1 MPERSKKISYP
12 DGLSSP
18 FGDLNKQTQIA
29 RVTDI
34 ILNPDH
40 PRFLEFGGFPSI
52 GTVFYSIDDV
62 QGSNT
67 GNTARPFNPN
77 NSTYPL
83 INELIFLIPGPNTN
97 IGSNTSSKSFYYLTM
112 FSIWNSPHHNAYPN
126 PVTPNTPEGKFDDY
140 FKTDSENSIRKTD
153 QNFELE
159 IGSTNEEEGNSTSLN
174 SPFNISQNTFIERT
188 NIHPLLPLPGDS
200 IQSGRWGNSIRFG
213 STVNPNKNNPPNDL
227 TVYNNWSDSGKNGD
241 PITLIRNGQDP
252 NTPKEGWV
260 PITEN
265 INKDLSSIYLTSTQQ
280 IPIVTNPVLF
290 NNKRYTSYTPSS
302 KELPTSVSSFN
313 GNQVII
319 NSGRLVF
326 NSKTDHIML
335 SSNRTISFEAVKG
348 FNFDTNSNFVI
359 QVGTTIK
366 LGSKDAT
373 EPIVKGEALRV
384 ELFNLCTNLK
394 QLVQQL
400 QLMQVTIGDVVS
412 DNALSITAASTEI
425 ALNSVLASVTKDD
438 NDNTPILSSV
448 SKTI

>member
-1 MPERSKKISYP
+1 MPERSSKVAYP

-18 FGDLNKQTQIA
+18 FSNSDDKTQIA

-52 GTVFYSIDDV
+52 GTVFYEIDDL

-67 GNTARPFNPN
+67 GNTARPFYPN
-77 NSTYPL
+77 NTSYPL
-83 INELIFLIPGPNTN
+83 INELILLIKGPNTG
-97 IGSNTSSKSFYYLTM
+97 IGGNTSSKSFYYLNM
-112 FSIWNSPHHNAYPN
+112 FSIWNNPHHNAYPN
-126 PVTPNTPEGKFDDY
+126 PVTPSTPEGK
-140 FKTDSENSIRKTD
+140 E
-153 QNFELE
+153 
-159 IGSTNEEEGNSTSLN
+159 GEGNSTSLN

-188 NIHPLLPLPGDS
+188 NIHPLLPIPGDI
-200 IQSGRWGNSIRFG
+200 IQSGRWGNSIRFS
-213 STVNPNKNNPPNDL
+213 STANPNNNNSGDDL
-227 TVYNNWSDSGKNGD
+227 TIFNNWSKVGKNGD

-252 NTPKEGWV
+252 NSPKEGWV
-260 PITEN
+260 PITED
-265 INKDLSSIYLTSTQQ
+265 INKDLSSLYLTSTQK

-290 NNKRYTSYTPSS
+290 NGVRYSSYTPRF
-302 KELPTSVSSFN
+302 EETPTDPSAFN

-359 QVGTTIK
+359 QAGTTIK

-400 QLMQVTIGDVVS
+400 QFAQITIGPMVA
-412 DNALSITAASTEI
+412 DNALSITAANTEI
-425 ALNSVLASVTKDD
+425 AINSVLASVTKDD

>member
-1 MPERSKKISYP
+1 MPERSKKILYP

-18 FGDLNKQTQIA
+18 FSTLNDKTQIA

-40 PRFLEFGGFPSI
+40 PRFFEFGGFSSI
-52 GTVFYSIDDV
+52 GTIFYSIDDL

-83 INELIFLIPGPNTN
+83 INELIFLIEGPNNN
-97 IGSNTSSKSFYYLTM
+97 IGSNTSSKSYYYLNM
-112 FSIWNSPHHNAYPN
+112 FSIWNNPHHNAFPN
-126 PVTPNTPEGKFDDY
+126 PVKPNQPE
-140 FKTDSENSIRKTD
+140 
-153 QNFELE
+153 QNYLA
-159 IGSTNEEEGNSTSLN
+159 STEGNSTPLN
-174 SPFNISQNTFIERT
+174 SPFNLSQNTFIERS
-188 NIHPLLPLPGDS
+188 NIKPLLPLPGDM

-213 STVNPNKNNPPNDL
+213 STANPNKNNPPNDL

-290 NNKRYTSYTPSS
+290 NNKRYTSYTTKFGETPTNSS
-302 KELPTSVSSFN
+302 LFN

-335 SSNRTISFEAVKG
+335 SSKRTISFEAVKG

-373 EPIVKGEALRV
+373 EPLVKGETLRV

-412 DNALSITAASTEI
+412 DNPLSITAATTEI
-425 ALNSVLASVTKDD
+425 ALNAVLASVTKDD

>member
-1 MPERSKKISYP
+1 MPERSNKVVYP

-18 FGDLNKQTQIA
+18 LANLSNKTQIA

-34 ILNPDH
+34 ILNPEH

-52 GTVFYSIDDV
+52 GTVFYEIEDL

-67 GNTARPFNPN
+67 GNTARPFYPN
-77 NSTYPL
+77 NSSYPL
-83 INELIFLIPGPNTN
+83 INELIFLISGPNNT
-97 IGSNTSSKSFYYLTM
+97 IGGNLSSKSFYYINM

-126 PVTPNTPEGKFDDY
+126 PVTPNAPEGKYDDY
-140 FKTDSENSIRKTD
+140 FQTSGGTTVRKTD
-153 QNFELE
+153 KDSSED
-159 IGSTNEEEGNSTSLN
+159 EGNSTSLN

-188 NIHPLLPLPGDS
+188 NIHSLLPIPGDV
-200 IQSGRWGNSIRFG
+200 IQSGRWGNSIRFS
-213 STVNPNKNNPPNDL
+213 STANPNTNNPGDDL
-227 TVYNNWSDSGKNGD
+227 TIFNNWSTVGKNGD

-252 NTPKEGWV
+252 TSPKEGWI

-265 INKDLSSIYLTSTQQ
+265 INKDLSSLYLTSTQK
-280 IPIVTNPVLF
+280 IPIITNPVFF
-290 NNKRYTSYTPSS
+290 NGVRYPSYTPRF
-302 KELPTSVSSFN
+302 KETPTDPSAFN

-326 NSKTDHIML
+326 NSKTDHIIL

>member
-1 MPERSKKISYP
+1 MPERSSKVTYP

-18 FGDLNKQTQIA
+18 FANLNNKTQIA

-52 GTVFYSIDDV
+52 GTVFYEIEDL

-67 GNTARPFNPN
+67 GNTARPFYSN
-77 NSTYPL
+77 NSSYPL
-83 INELIFLIPGPNTN
+83 INELIFLISGPNSN
-97 IGSNTSSKSFYYLTM
+97 IGGNLSSKSFYYINM
-112 FSIWNSPHHNAYPN
+112 FNIWNNPHHNAYPN
-126 PVTPNTPEGKFDDY
+126 PVTQNTPEGKYDD
-140 FKTDSENSIRKTD
+140 FFKVGDVTVRKTDSGSLEN
-153 QNFELE
+153 
-159 IGSTNEEEGNSTSLN
+159 EGNSTSLN

-188 NIHPLLPLPGDS
+188 NIHSLLPIPGDV
-200 IQSGRWGNSIRFG
+200 IQSGRWGNSIRFS
-213 STVNPNKNNPPNDL
+213 STANPNTNNPGDDL
-227 TVYNNWSDSGKNGD
+227 TIFNNWSTVGKNGD

-252 NTPKEGWV
+252 NSPKEGWI

-265 INKDLSSIYLTSTQQ
+265 INKDLSSLYLTSTQK
-280 IPIVTNPVLF
+280 IPIVTNPVFF
-290 NNKRYTSYTPSS
+290 NGVRYPSYTPKFGETPIDPSA
-302 KELPTSVSSFN
+302 FN

-326 NSKTDHIML
+326 NSKTDHIIL

>member
-1 MPERSKKISYP
+1 MPERSNKVIYP

-18 FGDLNKQTQIA
+18 LANLSNKTQIA

-34 ILNPDH
+34 ILNPEH

-52 GTVFYSIDDV
+52 GTVFYEIEDL

-67 GNTARPFNPN
+67 GNTARPFYPN
-77 NSTYPL
+77 NSSYPL
-83 INELIFLIPGPNTN
+83 INELIFLISGPNNT
-97 IGSNTSSKSFYYLTM
+97 IGGNLSSKSFYYINM

-126 PVTPNTPEGKFDDY
+126 PVTPNSPEGKYDDY
-140 FKTDSENSIRKTD
+140 FKTPEGSTVRKTD
-153 QNFELE
+153 SGSLE
-159 IGSTNEEEGNSTSLN
+159 DEGNSTSLN

-188 NIHPLLPLPGDS
+188 NIHSLLPIPGDI
-200 IQSGRWGNSIRFG
+200 IQSGRWGNSIRFS
-213 STVNPNKNNPPNDL
+213 STANPNNNNPGDDL
-227 TVYNNWSDSGKNGD
+227 TIFNNWSTVGKNGD

-252 NTPKEGWV
+252 NSTKEGWV
-260 PITEN
+260 PITED
-265 INKDLSSIYLTSTQQ
+265 INKDLSSLYLTSTQK
-280 IPIVTNPVLF
+280 IPIVTNPVFF
-290 NNKRYTSYTPSS
+290 NGVRYPSYTPRL
-302 KELPTSVSSFN
+302 KETPTDPSTFN

>member
-1 MPERSKKISYP
+1 MPERSSKVTYP

-18 FGDLNKQTQIA
+18 FANLNNKTQIA

-52 GTVFYSIDDV
+52 GTVFYEIEDL

-67 GNTARPFNPN
+67 GNTARPFYSN
-77 NSTYPL
+77 NSSYPL
-83 INELIFLIPGPNTN
+83 INELIFLISGPNSN
-97 IGSNTSSKSFYYLTM
+97 IGGNLSSKSFYYINM
-112 FSIWNSPHHNAYPN
+112 FNIWNNPHHNAYPN
-126 PVTPNTPEGKFDDY
+126 PVTQNTPEGKYDD
-140 FKTDSENSIRKTD
+140 FFKVGDVTVRKTDSGSLEN
-153 QNFELE
+153 
-159 IGSTNEEEGNSTSLN
+159 EGNSTSLN

-188 NIHPLLPLPGDS
+188 NIHPLLPIPGDI
-200 IQSGRWGNSIRFG
+200 IQSGRWGNSIRFS
-213 STVNPNKNNPPNDL
+213 STANPNTNNPGDEL
-227 TVYNNWSDSGKNGD
+227 TIFNNWSTVGKNGD
-241 PITLIRNGQDP
+241 PITLIRNGQNP
-252 NTPKEGWV
+252 NSPKEGWV
-260 PITEN
+260 PITED
-265 INKDLSSIYLTSTQQ
+265 INKDLSSLYLTSTQK
-280 IPIVTNPVLF
+280 IPIVTNPVFF
-290 NNKRYTSYTPSS
+290 NGVRYPSYTPKFGETPIDPSA
-302 KELPTSVSSFN
+302 FN

-326 NSKTDHIML
+326 NSKTDHIIL

>member
-1 MPERSKKISYP
+1 MPERSKKILYP

-18 FGDLNKQTQIA
+18 FTTLNDKTQIA

-40 PRFLEFGGFPSI
+40 PRFFEFGGFSSI
-52 GTVFYSIDDV
+52 GTIFYSIDDL

-83 INELIFLIPGPNTN
+83 INELIFLIEGPNNN
-97 IGSNTSSKSFYYLTM
+97 IGSNTSSKSYYYLNM
-112 FSIWNSPHHNAYPN
+112 FSIWNSPHHNAFPN
-126 PVTPNTPEGKFDDY
+126 PVKPNQPE
-140 FKTDSENSIRKTD
+140 
-153 QNFELE
+153 QNYLA
-159 IGSTNEEEGNSTSLN
+159 STEGNSTPLN
-174 SPFNISQNTFIERT
+174 SPFNLSQNTFIERS
-188 NIHPLLPLPGDS
+188 NIKPLLPLPGDM

-213 STVNPNKNNPPNDL
+213 STANPNKNNPPNDL

-290 NNKRYTSYTPSS
+290 NNKRYTSYTTKFGETPTNSS
-302 KELPTSVSSFN
+302 LFN

-335 SSNRTISFEAVKG
+335 SSKRTISFEAVKG

-373 EPIVKGEALRV
+373 EPLVKGETLRV

-412 DNALSITAASTEI
+412 DNPLSITAATTEI
-425 ALNSVLASVTKDD
+425 ALNAVLASVTKDD

>member
-1 MPERSKKISYP
+1 MPERSNKVVYP
-12 DGLSSP
+12 DGLFSP
-18 FGDLNKQTQIA
+18 LANLSNKTQIA

-34 ILNPDH
+34 ILNPEH

-52 GTVFYSIDDV
+52 GTVFYEIEDL

-67 GNTARPFNPN
+67 GNTARPFYPN
-77 NSTYPL
+77 NSSYPL
-83 INELIFLIPGPNTN
+83 INELIFLISGPNNT
-97 IGSNTSSKSFYYLTM
+97 IGGNLSSKSFYYINM

-126 PVTPNTPEGKFDDY
+126 PVTPNAPEGKYDDY
-140 FKTDSENSIRKTD
+140 FQTSGGTTVRKTD
-153 QNFELE
+153 KDSSED
-159 IGSTNEEEGNSTSLN
+159 EGNSTSLN

-188 NIHPLLPLPGDS
+188 NIHSLLPIPGDV
-200 IQSGRWGNSIRFG
+200 IQSGRWGNSIRFS
-213 STVNPNKNNPPNDL
+213 STANPNTNNPGDDL
-227 TVYNNWSDSGKNGD
+227 TIFNNWSTVGKNGD

-252 NTPKEGWV
+252 TSPKEGWI

-265 INKDLSSIYLTSTQQ
+265 INKDLSSLYLTSTQK
-280 IPIVTNPVLF
+280 IPIITNPVFF
-290 NNKRYTSYTPSS
+290 NGVRYPSYTPKFGETPIDPSA
-302 KELPTSVSSFN
+302 FN

-326 NSKTDHIML
+326 NSKTDHIIL

>member
-1 MPERSKKISYP
+1 MPERSKKILYP

-18 FGDLNKQTQIA
+18 FTTLNDKTQIA

-40 PRFLEFGGFPSI
+40 PRFFEFGGFSSI
-52 GTVFYSIDDV
+52 GTIFYSIDDL

-83 INELIFLIPGPNTN
+83 INELIFLIEGPNNN
-97 IGSNTSSKSFYYLTM
+97 IGSNTSSKSYYYLNM
-112 FSIWNSPHHNAYPN
+112 FSIWNSPHHNAFPN
-126 PVTPNTPEGKFDDY
+126 PVKPNQPE
-140 FKTDSENSIRKTD
+140 
-153 QNFELE
+153 QNYLA
-159 IGSTNEEEGNSTSLN
+159 STEGNSTPLN
-174 SPFNISQNTFIERT
+174 SPFNLSQNTFIERS
-188 NIHPLLPLPGDS
+188 NIKPLLPLPGDM

-213 STVNPNKNNPPNDL
+213 STANPNKNNPPNDL

-335 SSNRTISFEAVKG
+335 SSKRTISFEAVKG

>member
-18 FGDLNKQTQIA
+18 FANLSNKTQIA

-34 ILNPDH
+34 ILNPEH

-52 GTVFYSIDDV
+52 GTVFYEIEDL

-67 GNTARPFNPN
+67 GNTARPFFPN
-77 NSTYPL
+77 NSSYPL
-83 INELIFLIPGPNTN
+83 INELIFLIKGPNTN
-97 IGSNTSSKSFYYLTM
+97 IGGNTSSKSFYYINM

-126 PVTPNTPEGKFDDY
+126 PITPSTPEGKFDDY
-140 FKTDSENSIRKTD
+140 FQTSGGTAVRKTDSGSLEN
-153 QNFELE
+153 
-159 IGSTNEEEGNSTSLN
+159 EGNSTSLN

-188 NIHPLLPLPGDS
+188 NIHSLLPIPGDV
-200 IQSGRWGNSIRFG
+200 IQSGRWGNSIRFS
-213 STVNPNKNNPPNDL
+213 STANPNTNNPGDDL
-227 TVYNNWSDSGKNGD
+227 TIFNNWSTVGKNGD

-252 NTPKEGWV
+252 NSPKEGWI

-265 INKDLSSIYLTSTQQ
+265 INKDLSSLYLTSTQK
-280 IPIVTNPVLF
+280 IPIVTNPVFF
-290 NNKRYTSYTPSS
+290 NGVRYPSYTPRF
-302 KELPTSVSSFN
+302 KETPTDPSAFN

>member
-1 MPERSKKISYP
+1 MPERSSKVTYP

-18 FGDLNKQTQIA
+18 FANLNNKTQIA

-52 GTVFYSIDDV
+52 GTVFYEIEDL

-67 GNTARPFNPN
+67 GNTARPFYSN
-77 NSTYPL
+77 NSSYPL
-83 INELIFLIPGPNTN
+83 INELIFLISGPNSN
-97 IGSNTSSKSFYYLTM
+97 IGGNLSSKSFYYINM
-112 FSIWNSPHHNAYPN
+112 FNIWNNPHHNAYPN
-126 PVTPNTPEGKFDDY
+126 PVTPNTPEGKYDD
-140 FKTDSENSIRKTD
+140 FFKVGDVTVRKTDSGS
-153 QNFELE
+153 LE
-159 IGSTNEEEGNSTSLN
+159 DEGNSTSLN
-174 SPFNISQNTFIERT
+174 SPFNISQNTFVERT
-188 NIHPLLPLPGDS
+188 NIHPLLPIPGDI
-200 IQSGRWGNSIRFG
+200 IQSGRWGNSIRFS
-213 STVNPNKNNPPNDL
+213 STANPNTNNPGDEL
-227 TVYNNWSDSGKNGD
+227 TIFNNWSTVGKNGD
-241 PITLIRNGQDP
+241 PITLIRNGQNP
-252 NTPKEGWV
+252 NSPKEGWV
-260 PITEN
+260 PITED
-265 INKDLSSIYLTSTQQ
+265 INKDLSSLYLTSTQK
-280 IPIVTNPVLF
+280 IPITTNPIFF
-290 NNKRYTSYTPSS
+290 NGVRYSSYTPKF
-302 KELPTSVSSFN
+302 KETPIEPSSFN

-373 EPIVKGEALRV
+373 EPIVKGESLRV

-400 QLMQVTIGDVVS
+400 QLAQVTIGTVVA
-412 DNALSITAASTEI
+412 DNALSITATNTEI
-425 ALNSVLASVTKDD
+425 ALNSILKSVTKDN

>member
-1 MPERSKKISYP
+1 MPERSSKVTYP

-18 FGDLNKQTQIA
+18 FANLNNKTQIA

-52 GTVFYSIDDV
+52 GTVFYEIEDL

-67 GNTARPFNPN
+67 GNTARPFYSN
-77 NSTYPL
+77 NSSYPL
-83 INELIFLIPGPNTN
+83 INELIFLISGPNSN
-97 IGSNTSSKSFYYLTM
+97 IGGNLSSKSFYYINM
-112 FSIWNSPHHNAYPN
+112 FNIWNNPHHNAYPN
-126 PVTPNTPEGKFDDY
+126 PVTQNTPEGKYDD
-140 FKTDSENSIRKTD
+140 FFKVGDVTVRKTDSGS
-153 QNFELE
+153 LE
-159 IGSTNEEEGNSTSLN
+159 DEGNSTSLN
-174 SPFNISQNTFIERT
+174 SPFNISQNTFVERT
-188 NIHPLLPLPGDS
+188 NIHPLLPIPGDI
-200 IQSGRWGNSIRFG
+200 IQSGRWGNSIRFS
-213 STVNPNKNNPPNDL
+213 STANPNTNNPGDEL
-227 TVYNNWSDSGKNGD
+227 TIFNNWSTVGKNGD
-241 PITLIRNGQDP
+241 PITLIRNGQNP
-252 NTPKEGWV
+252 NSPKEGWV
-260 PITEN
+260 PITED
-265 INKDLSSIYLTSTQQ
+265 INKDLSSLYLTSTQK
-280 IPIVTNPVLF
+280 IPIVTNPVFF
-290 NNKRYTSYTPSS
+290 NGVRYPSYTPKFGETPIDPSA
-302 KELPTSVSSFN
+302 FN

-326 NSKTDHIML
+326 NSKTDHIIL

>member
-1 MPERSKKISYP
+1 MPERSNKLIYP

-29 RVTDI
+29 RVKDI

-40 PRFLEFGGFPSI
+40 PRFLEFGGFSSI
-52 GTVFYSIDDV
+52 GTIFYSIDGL

-83 INELIFLIPGPNTN
+83 INELIFLIEGPNNN
-97 IGSNTSSKSFYYLTM
+97 IGSNTSSKSYYYLNM
-112 FSIWNSPHHNAYPN
+112 FGIWNSSHHNAFPN
-126 PVTPNTPEGKFDDY
+126 PIKPNQPE
-140 FKTDSENSIRKTD
+140 
-153 QNFELE
+153 QNYLA
-159 IGSTNEEEGNSTSLN
+159 STEGNSTPLN
-174 SPFNISQNTFIERT
+174 SPFNLSQNTFIERS
-188 NIHPLLPLPGDS
+188 NIKPLLPLPGDM

-213 STVNPNKNNPPNDL
+213 STANPNKNNPPNDL

-252 NTPKEGWV
+252 NSPKEGWI

-265 INKDLSSIYLTSTQQ
+265 INKDLSSLYLTSTQQ

-302 KELPTSVSSFN
+302 KESPTSVSSFN

-335 SSNRTISFEAVKG
+335 SSKRTISFEAVKG

-373 EPIVKGEALRV
+373 EPLVKGETLRV

-412 DNALSITAASTEI
+412 DNPLSITAATTEV
-425 ALNSVLASVTKDD
+425 ALNAILASVTKDD